1 MSGATG
7 TGSSS
12 NNDTTLA
19 GFLLS
24 AALVTPSA
32 TQNTSATV
40 TFLQQIG
47 FCTTEANA
55 IAAALKQ
62 LGLAALSTSTGI
74 APTPVALGAG
84 VTVPTGWLG
93 NIGSST
99 LLSKLP
105 AVGISA
111 ATPVKI

>member
-12 NNDTTLA
+12 NNDTALA

-24 AALVTPSA
+24 AALVTPAA

-62 LGLAALSTSTGI
+62 LGLAALTTSIGT
-74 APTPVALGAG
+74 APKPAASGAG
-84 VTVPTGWLG
+84 VTVPIGWLG

-99 LLSKLP
+99 LLSNLTAAGIP
-105 AVGISA
+105 AP
-111 ATPVKI
+111 TLVKV